1 MLSDRKMEVVVVSY
15 EFILAEKGEIGIIT
29 LNRPKRKNALNA
41 QLMQEVVACLWDMD
55 RDETVKVIIIKGQGN
70 NFCAG
75 ADMEE
80 LIGGSCVMEKRAQKE
95 NIVSIIETISRIGKI
110 VIAQVEGYAL
120 AGGCGLAV
128 ACDMAVA
135 SETAVIGLPE
145 IHRSLFPM
153 TVMAP
158 ISRAI
163 GWKKGME
170 LYFTGN
176 NLSGKEAAEQGLV
189 NYAVPAGEVEAKTRE
204 LAEKIAP
211 KSAAVLR
218 LGKEAFYT
226 MRDMEYF
233 TSLKYLK
240 EMILVTSLTEDAQEG
255 VQSFFEKRKPNW
267 ANK

>member
-1 MLSDRKMEVVVVSY
+1 MSY
-15 EFILAEKGEIGIIT
+15 KFILVEKDEIGTIT
-29 LNRPKRKNALNA
+29 LNRPERKNALNA
-41 QLMQEVVACLWDMD
+41 HLMQEVVSALLEMD
-55 RDETVKVIIIKGQGN
+55 KDEKVKVIILKGQGHV
-70 NFCAG
+70 FCAG
-75 ADMEE
+75 ADLEE
-80 LIGGSCVMEKRAQKE
+80 MIGGTYVMEKRAHKE
-95 NIVSIIETISRIGKI
+95 NIVTLIETLGRIGKI

-170 LYFTGN
+170 LYFTGD

-189 NYAVPAGEVEAKTRE
+189 NYAVPAGEVEAKTLD
-204 LAEKIAP
+204 LAGKIVS

-218 LGKEAFYT
+218 LGKEAYYT

-233 TSLKYLK
+233 TALKYLK
-240 EMILVTSLTEDAQEG
+240 DMILVTSLTEDAQEG
-255 VQSFFEKRKPNW
+255 VQSFFEKRKPKW
-267 ANK
+267 TNK